1 MLRPGLG
8 LFTGASRIRYM
19 ILASSMSPDALRDT
33 EDCISR
39 LQSGDLSALTEIMM
53 RYQHRMYRFLLR
65 LTQDPGLADDLFQ
78 QTWLRV
84 IEKIG
89 RYDARRQFEPWLFSV
104 ARNLT
109 IDYLRQRQPRSL
121 DVVEDSGESP
131 AERLAATGLDPLESL
146 LEFERGGVLAAA
158 IAELPVIH
166 REVLTLRFEEEL
178 KLEQIADIAGIPVS
192 TVKSRLLRALERLRE
207 RLNLQ

>member
-1 MLRPGLG
+1 
-8 LFTGASRIRYM
+8 M

-39 LQSGDLSALTEIMM
+39 LQSGDLSALTEIMT

-131 AERLAATGLDPLESL
+131 AERLAATGRDPLESL

-192 TVKSRLLRALERLRE
+192 TVKSRLLRALERLRK
-207 RLNLQ
+207 RLNVQ